1 MSPMTSMTSMN
12 PFGLS
17 REPFGTEP
25 DAELFYPALGHED
38 CLERLRLTV
47 ALGLGLGIVTGETGY
62 GKSTVRAA
70 LLDEIAHHPGLTI
83 APIDDPTACRTD
95 VLFLR
100 RIMGQIGLAGLGRTG
115 LDLTTALLRDLS
127 ARRTG
132 GEHVLLVIDDAH
144 GLASNQL
151 DVLRTL
157 VAAETPSPLVV
168 VLFGEP
174 ELMDKVARKRNLA
187 QRTAMTHA
195 LNPLNRRDTAGLI
208 AHRLMV
214 AGLAKGQDVFTT
226 EAIDEI
232 HVATGGVPGGIVRLA
247 AASMDS
253 AAHGGARTV
262 DGDLAR
268 RVIGAGMTD
277 ESLEDA
283 TIGAVR
289 TATTVVQTSFAA
301 QLERLTATP
310 ESTDRNG
317 RGRSEGKR

>member
-1 MSPMTSMTSMN
+1 MTVFT
-12 PFGLS
+12 PFELT
-17 REPFGTEP
+17 REPFGTAP

-38 CLERLRLTV
+38 ALERLRLTV
-47 ALGLGLGIVTGETGY
+47 ALGLGLGIVTGEPGY

-100 RIMGQIGLAGLGRTG
+100 RIMGQVGLAGIGRTG
-115 LDLTTALLRDLS
+115 LDLTTTLLRDLA
-127 ARRTG
+127 ARRTS

-157 VAAETPSPLVV
+157 VAAGTPAPLTVL
-168 VLFGEP
+168 LFGEP
-174 ELMDKVARKRNLA
+174 ELMEKVARKRNLA
-187 QRTAMTHA
+187 QRAAMTHA
-195 LNPLNRRDTAGLI
+195 LNPINRRDTAGLI
-208 AHRLMV
+208 AHRLTV
-214 AGLAKGQDVFTT
+214 ARLKEGQEVFTA

-247 AASMDS
+247 S
-253 AAHGGARTV
+253 AAMDAAIEVGATTVGGE
-262 DGDLAR
+262 LAR
-268 RVIGAGMTD
+268 RVIGTGT
-277 ESLEDA
+277 A
-283 TIGAVR
+283 TEGALDDTTNGTTR
-289 TATTVVQTSFAA
+289 TATSVVQTSFAA
-301 QLERLTATP
+301 QLERLTAGP
-310 ESTDRNG
+310 ESTGRNG

>member
-1 MSPMTSMTSMN
+1 MTPMN
-12 PFGLS
+12 PFGLT
-17 REPFGTEP
+17 REPFGTRP

-47 ALGLGLGIVTGETGY
+47 ALGLGLGIVTGESGY
-62 GKSTVRAA
+62 GKSIVRAA

-83 APIDDPTACRTD
+83 APIDEPTACRTD

-100 RIMGQIGLAGLGRTG
+100 RIMGQIGLAGIGRTG

-127 ARRTG
+127 VRRTG

-157 VAAETPSPLVV
+157 VAAETPAPLAVL
-168 VLFGEP
+168 LFGKP
-174 ELMDKVARKRNLA
+174 ELMEKVARKRNLA
-187 QRTAMTHA
+187 QRAAMTHT

-208 AHRLMV
+208 AHRLTV
-214 AGLAKGQDVFTT
+214 AGLAEGQDVFTT

-247 AASMDS
+247 AAAMDS
-253 AAHGGARTV
+253 AIEGGARTV
-262 DGDLAR
+262 DGDVAR
-268 RVIGAGMTD
+268 RVIGAGTVTNGTGD
-277 ESLEDA
+277 VA
-283 TIGAVR
+283 TTGTTR
-289 TATTVVQTSFAA
+289 TATSVVQTSFAA

-310 ESTDRNG
+310 ESTGRNG
-317 RGRSEGKR
+317 RTRSEGKR

>member
-1 MSPMTSMTSMN
+1 MTVFT
-12 PFGLS
+12 PFGLT

-47 ALGLGLGIVTGETGY
+47 ALGMGLGIVTGETGF
-62 GKSTVRAA
+62 GKSTVRAK

-100 RIMGQIGLAGLGRTG
+100 RIMGQIELAGIGRTG
-115 LDLTTALLRDLS
+115 LDLTTALLRDLA
-127 ARRTG
+127 ARRAG

-157 VAAETPSPLVV
+157 VAAETPAPLTVL
-168 VLFGEP
+168 LFGEP
-174 ELMDKVARKRNLA
+174 ELMEKVARKRNLA
-187 QRTAMTHA
+187 QRAAMTHA

-208 AHRLMV
+208 AHRLTAV
-214 AGLAKGQDVFTT
+214 GLADGQEVFTA
-226 EAIDEI
+226 EAIDEL
-232 HVATGGVPGGIVRLA
+232 HVATGGVPAGIVRLA
-247 AASMDS
+247 AVAMDAAVAS
-253 AAHGGARTV
+253 GTQTV
-262 DGDLAR
+262 DGELAR
-268 RVIGAGMTD
+268 RVIGAGTKTNGTGD
-277 ESLEDA
+277 VA
-283 TIGAVR
+283 TTGTTR
-289 TATTVVQTSFAA
+289 TATSVVQTSFAA

-310 ESTDRNG
+310 ESTGRNG
-317 RGRSEGKR
+317 RGGSERKR